1 MNSAEVYREWIVRRR
16 WSWLGAHRGNIAR
29 AMNRKRLRAP
39 DFLDQRRVFAL
50 RCFPNHG
57 CGVGIGHLHG
67 IHRWSFRLFCRW
79 IAEADSRGAHIP
91 EIGAIETPL
100 RRVVVQDPRIGGVRI
115 NLGFSWS
122 EAVVRFW
129 RSGVGDGNTA
139 SLSNGCCI
147 DKAAAAPE
155 PGLGM
160 WPGGA
165 GDVTCR
171 GELHIVNLSLA
182 EQRDLVIHVQR
193 R

>member
-29 AMNRKRLRAP
+29 PMNRKRLRAP

-50 RCFPNHG
+50 RCFPKHT
-57 CGVGIGHLHG
+57 CLIGICHLHG

-91 EIGAIETPL
+91 EIAAIETPL

-115 NLGFSWS
+115 TLGFSWS
-122 EAVVRFW
+122 EAVVRLW
-129 RSGVGDGNTA
+129 RSGVGDGNAA

-147 DKAAAAPE
+147 EQARCARETGIWHVAS
-155 PGLGM
+155 
-160 WPGGA
+160 GA
-165 GDVTCR
+165 GNVLLW
-171 GELHIVNLSLA
+171 GEVLIVNLGLS